1 MLLHYKSFGEGKP
14 LLILHGFLGSLDNWQ
29 SVAKELAATYQVFI
43 LDVRNHG
50 KSFHDPKHD
59 YASMLEDIHYFINHL
74 GLSEVSL
81 IGHSMGG
88 KIAMSFALKY
98 PLLVSKLVVVDIAPK
113 VYLPGHEDIL
123 LALSKVNPVE
133 LKSRQEAV
141 DIISTYIHD
150 PSVVQFLLKNLDRQT
165 DGSFHWKMNLP
176 VLIDQ
181 YIEMLDFPSKG
192 LFDGPSLFL
201 KGEKS
206 DYILPSDEEN
216 IFTLFPNAK
225 IISIK
230 NAGHWIHAENPED
243 FISETS
249 NFLHHIGA

>member
-29 SVAKELAATYQVFI
+29 SIAKELAANYQVFI

-50 KSFHDPKHD
+50 KSFHDYKHD
-59 YASMLEDIHYFINHL
+59 YGSMVDDIRYFIDHL

-98 PLLVSKLVVVDIAPK
+98 PLLVSNLIVVDIAPK
-113 VYLPGHEDIL
+113 IYSPGHGDIL
-123 LALSKVNPVE
+123 HALSKVNPKE

-150 PSVVQFLLKNLDRQT
+150 PSVVQFLLKNLDRLG
-165 DGSFHWKMNLP
+165 DGTFGWKMNLP

-181 YIEMLDFPSKG
+181 YREMLDFPSKG
-192 LFDGPSLFL
+192 LFDGPTLFL
-201 KGEKS
+201 KGAKS

-216 IFTLFPNAK
+216 LFTLFPKAK
-225 IISIK
+225 ILSIK
-230 NAGHWIHAENPED
+230 DAGHWVHAENSVD
-243 FISETS
+243 FITETS
-249 NFLHHIGA
+249 IFLK

>member
-29 SVAKELAATYQVFI
+29 SIAKELAANYQVFI

-50 KSFHDPKHD
+50 KSFHDNKHD
-59 YASMLEDIHYFINHL
+59 YASMVADVHYFIDHL
-74 GLSEVSL
+74 GLSKVTF

-98 PLLVSKLVVVDIAPK
+98 PALVDVLIVVDISPK
-113 VYLPGHEDIL
+113 LYAPGHEDIL
-123 LALSKVNPVE
+123 HALLKVNPKD

-150 PSVVQFLLKNLDRQT
+150 PSVVQFLLKNLDRLG
-165 DGSFHWKMNLP
+165 DGSFGWKMNLP

-181 YIEMLDFPSKG
+181 YKEMLDFPTKG
-192 LFDGPSLFL
+192 LYDGPTLFL

-225 IISIK
+225 IVSIK
-230 NAGHWIHAENPED
+230 DAGHWVHAENPVD

-249 NFLHHIGA
+249 DFLK

>member
-29 SVAKELAATYQVFI
+29 SIAKELAANYQVFI

-50 KSFHDPKHD
+50 KSFHGPKHD
-59 YASMLEDIHYFINHL
+59 YSSMVEDVRYFIDHL
-74 GLSEVSL
+74 GLSDVTL

-98 PLLVSKLVVVDIAPK
+98 PLLVSSLIVVDIAPK

-123 LALSKVNPVE
+123 HALAKVNPKE

-150 PSVVQFLLKNLDRQT
+150 SSVVQFLLKNLDRLG
-165 DGSFHWKMNLP
+165 DGSFEWKMNLP

-181 YIEMLDFPSKG
+181 YKEMLDFPSKG
-192 LFDGPSLFL
+192 VFNGSTLFL
-201 KGEKS
+201 KGAKS

-216 IFTLFPNAK
+216 ISLLFPNAK
-225 IISIK
+225 IVSIRD
-230 NAGHWIHAENPED
+230 AGHWVHAENPVD
-243 FISETS
+243 FITETS
-249 NFLHHIGA
+249 NFLK

>member
-1 MLLHYKSFGEGKP
+1 MLLHYKSFGEGKS

-29 SVAKELAATYQVFI
+29 SIAKELATNYQVFI

-59 YASMLEDIHYFINHL
+59 YASMVEDIHYFINHL
-74 GLSEVSL
+74 GLSDVTL

-98 PLLVSKLVVVDIAPK
+98 PLLVSNLVIVDIAPK

-123 LALSKVNPVE
+123 HALSKVNPKD

-150 PSVVQFLLKNLDRQT
+150 PSVVQFLLKNLDRLG
-165 DGSFHWKMNLP
+165 DGTFGWKMNLP

-181 YIEMLDFPSKG
+181 YREMLDFPSKG
-192 LFDGPSLFL
+192 LFDGPTLFL
-201 KGEKS
+201 KGAKS

-216 IFTLFPNAK
+216 LFTLFPKAK
-225 IISIK
+225 ILSIK
-230 NAGHWIHAENPED
+230 DAGHWVHAENSVD
-243 FISETS
+243 FITETS
-249 NFLHHIGA
+249 IFLK

>member
-14 LLILHGFLGSLDNWQ
+14 LIILHGFLGSLDNWQ
-29 SVAKELAATYQVFI
+29 GIAKELAANYQVFI

-50 KSFHDPKHD
+50 KSFHDNKHD
-59 YASMLEDIHYFINHL
+59 YASMVADVHYFIDHL
-74 GLSEVSL
+74 GLSEVTL
-81 IGHSMGG
+81 LGHSMGG

-98 PLLVSKLVVVDIAPK
+98 SLLVSNLIVVDIAPK
-113 VYLPGHEDIL
+113 IYSPGHEDIL
-123 LALSKVNPVE
+123 HALSKVNPKE

-141 DIISTYIHD
+141 DIISTYIYD
-150 PSVVQFLLKNLDRQT
+150 PSVVQFLLKNLDRLG
-165 DGSFHWKMNLP
+165 DGSFGWKMNLP

-181 YIEMLDFPSKG
+181 YKDMLDFPSKG
-192 LFDGPSLFL
+192 LFDGPTLFL

-225 IISIK
+225 IVPIK
-230 NAGHWIHAENPED
+230 NAGHWVHAENPTD

-249 NFLHHIGA
+249 IFLK

>member
-14 LLILHGFLGSLDNWQ
+14 LIVLHGFLGSLDNWQ
-29 SVAKELAATYQVFI
+29 GIAKELAANYQVFI

-50 KSFHDPKHD
+50 KSFHDTKHD
-59 YASMLEDIHYFINHL
+59 YTSMVEDVRYFIDHL
-74 GLSEVSL
+74 GLSDVTL

-98 PLLVSKLVVVDIAPK
+98 PLLVSSLIVVDIAPK
-113 VYLPGHEDIL
+113 VYLPGHEDVL
-123 LALSKVNPVE
+123 HALSKVNPKE

-150 PSVVQFLLKNLDRQT
+150 PSVVQFLLKNLDRQI

-181 YIEMLDFPSKG
+181 YNEILDFPSKG
-192 LFDGPSLFL
+192 LFDGPTLFL

-216 IFTLFPNAK
+216 LFTLFPKAK
-225 IISIK
+225 IVSIK
-230 NAGHWIHAENPED
+230 DADHWVHAENPVD
-243 FISETS
+243 FISETF
-249 NFLHHIGA
+249 NFLK

>member
-29 SVAKELAATYQVFI
+29 SIAKELAANFQVFI
-43 LDVRNHG
+43 LDIRNHG

-59 YASMLEDIHYFINHL
+59 YASMVEDVRYFINHF

-98 PLLVSKLVVVDIAPK
+98 PLLVSNLVVVDIAPK
-113 VYLPGHEDIL
+113 VYAPGHVDIL
-123 LALSKVNPVE
+123 LALSKVNPKE

-141 DIISTYIHD
+141 DIIAAYIKD
-150 PSVVQFLLKNLDRQT
+150 PSVVQFLLKNLDRLG
-165 DGSFHWKMNLP
+165 DGTFGWKMNLP

-181 YIEMLDFPSKG
+181 YKEMLAFPSNG
-192 LFDGPSLFL
+192 LFDGPTLFL
-201 KGEKS
+201 KGAKS
-206 DYILPSDEEN
+206 DYILPSDEDN
-216 IFTLFPNAK
+216 IFTLFPNAN
-225 IISIK
+225 IVSIK
-230 NAGHWIHAENPED
+230 NAGHWVHAENPVD
-243 FISETS
+243 FIAETS
-249 NFLHHIGA
+249 NFLK